1 MKKIIYR
8 IARTVYAATT
18 ETPETIAEEVTKPII
33 SLADVLIGI
42 IRGVGVIVLVK
53 GVIDIIPAIQDRD
66 STSIIHAG
74 KTIAIGILLIF
85 IKKIVSL
92 FYPEI

>member
-1 MKKIIYR
+1 MNKIIYN
-8 IARTVYAATT
+8 IAKTVYAATT
-18 ETPETIAEEVTKPII
+18 ETAETIAAEVTKPFIT
-33 SLADVLIGI
+33 LADIIIFI
-42 IRGVGVIVLVK
+42 IRGVGLLVLIK

-85 IKKIVSL
+85 IKKIISL